1 MRKFQKHLFYLVYYI
16 LNGNLKKRK
25 LLVIKS
31 MVIWFDTEQNITD
44 KDGVFIAI
52 LISWSIFFCR
62 TATNAKL
69 KCGEKLCLRARVIF
83 APEFGTSG
91 KNRNLPH
98 LPTGRWGKIKK
109 TVFLPHFLQDQVCS
123 IFVLFFLLHGWA
135 KHVAL
140 MFFFKHE

>member
-1 MRKFQKHLFYLVYYI
+1 
-16 LNGNLKKRK
+16 
-25 LLVIKS
+25 

-98 LPTGRWGKIKK
+98 LPKEKMSVIDILFEQTSKKILA
-109 TVFLPHFLQDQVCS
+109 VQIPPN
-123 IFVLFFLLHGWA
+123 
-135 KHVAL
+135 
-140 MFFFKHE
+140 